1 MVTKTSREESVV
13 EDRKTKTEACSSED
27 WRGNSAEIT
36 AGGISTSSNAFI
48 IITMIKGNRL
58 L

>member
-1 MVTKTSREESVV
+1 MKTSREESVV